1 MTVGAMTET
10 YVRSSLQ
17 KGFPGPDRRTGT
29 KPRLH
34 ARVTRSYSGRG
45 LCVGMRR
52 DRQQAQVQRNCSLSN
67 RTRQCCTK
75 ISVLPC
81 CASMMQ
87 HLSFSKGYKILNGPE
102 GHWYYS
108 CYVVDGIAMRGLPL
122 GHALRIPEMFACAR
136 LQ

>member
-1 MTVGAMTET
+1 MSAVLCRRASPARIAGQARNRVYTLASRAVT
-10 YVRSSLQ
+10 
-17 KGFPGPDRRTGT
+17 PGE
-29 KPRLH
+29 
-34 ARVTRSYSGRG
+34 G

-87 HLSFSKGYKILNGPE
+87 HLSFSKGYKILNDPE

-122 GHALRIPEMFACAR
+122 GHVLRIPEMFACA
-136 LQ
+136 